1 MSLFVLP
8 RMHVCQFLLP
18 TTGHVTRFDARRG
31 VIDIGAVAVAV
42 AVLVLLLRRLLRRR
56 EAGFLASAFQRR
68 HPAVATPSRGG
79 VASDAIGVVVLGFGA
94 GEGSDFVR
102 LQVDDRGGPAA
113 VDVRVEVLLFELV
126 EVGARVGGFVFEHLH
141 EAVEARG

>member
-1 MSLFVLP
+1 M
-8 RMHVCQFLLP
+8 
-18 TTGHVTRFDARRG
+18 HVTRQSLLRTTGQVTRFHARRG
-31 VIDIGAVAVAV
+31 VVDIGAVAVAI
-42 AVLVLLLRRLLRRR
+42 AVLVLVLPLRRLLRRR
-56 EAGFLASAFQRR
+56 EAGFPPSAFQRG
-68 HPAVATPSRGG
+68 HPAVAAPSRGG

-94 GEGSDFVR
+94 GEGSDFVG